1 MGEIMPKKSGLVI
14 VGLIYT
20 FLINTLGSMFWL
32 FNFPETVPNSDWQR
46 PYWIMIGIFDFMVV
60 ILGILYLFNIF
71 KSRIA
76 LGVLATITNLFG
88 GILLLIGKDKEPIP
102 NDSLEYKMYE
112 INNLLKKKIIS
123 REEYEIQRTKLLNK

>member
-1 MGEIMPKKSGLVI
+1 MPKKSGLVI

-20 FLINTLGSMFWL
+20 FFINTLGSMFWL
-32 FNFPETVPNSDWQR
+32 FNFPENVPNSDWQR
-46 PYWIMIGIFDFMVV
+46 PYWIMVGIFDFMVV
-60 ILGILYLFNIF
+60 ILGILYLLNIF

-88 GILLLIGKDKEPIP
+88 GILLLIGKDKEQIP
-102 NDSLEYKMYE
+102 SDSLEYKMYE

-123 REEYEIQRTKLLNK
+123 REEYEMQRNKLLNK